1 MNNKYVKIR
10 SYLLNACCKYFIK
23 LSQRP
28 AEAADEVTL
37 IINNL
42 CKYSL
47 ESITENTQ
55 KPTGCQTGTAGK
67 GSFYAQDFAA
77 AVLVA
82 AARPGGGGGTGVEGG
97 APY

>member
-10 SYLLNACCKYFIK
+10 SYLLNACRKYFINY
-23 LSQRP
+23 LRGQLRP

-42 CKYSL
+42 CKYSF
-47 ESITENTQ
+47 TQ
-55 KPTGCQTGTAGK
+55 SLRTPKNLLDVRPGRPAE

-77 AVLVA
+77 AALVLA
-82 AARPGGGGGTGVEGG
+82 AARRTMLH
-97 APY
+97 

>member
-1 MNNKYVKIR
+1 MNNKYVKIK

-77 AVLVA
+77 AAALVA
-82 AARPGGGGGTGVEGG
+82 APALVSTAARRTKLH
-97 APY
+97 